1 MDSTSILLGTG
12 NPAKQSRLRRL
23 LVGLPLNITTPGEPG
38 VVADAPDE
46 QGATHEENA
55 RLKAEVWSRT
65 RGTLAISSD
74 GGLVVPALGR
84 RWESL
89 LTRRFAGEE
98 ADDEARLECLLRLMR
113 PYRGQQREAS
123 WVEALTIAREGR
135 TLASWQV
142 EGATGLL
149 LDEIGSSPVVPGF
162 WVFSIWYF
170 PELGKTYNA
179 LDEHE
184 LERLNDHWS
193 QLKSLVQHFFQG
205 EKALS

>member
-12 NPAKQSRLRRL
+12 NPAKQSRLRWL
-23 LVGLPLNITTPGEPG
+23 LAGLPLNLTTPGEPG
-38 VVADAPDE
+38 VMADAPDE
-46 QGATHEENA
+46 QGASHEENA

-65 RGTLAISSD
+65 GGAMAISSD

-84 RWESL
+84 QWQSL

-98 ADDEARLECLLRLMR
+98 ADDEDRLEGLLRLMR

-123 WVEALTIAREGR
+123 WVEALAIAREGQ

-149 LDEIGSSPVVPGF
+149 LDEVGSNPVIPGF

-170 PELGKTYNA
+170 PELAKTYNE

-205 EKALS
+205 GKALS